1 MAGAAVV
8 VGTGPAG
15 VVVVVVVGSIVVEP
29 FAALRPICEDP
40 IWDLFAASHASVL
53 LGDSKPAVVSASTAF
68 AGDFLR
74 IKPNPSDSGPVVAG
88 GSSVAAVMRIAFSWV
103 FPRVTCAFRAASVFS
118 CFF

>member
-29 FAALRPICEDP
+29 VAALRPICEDP
-40 IWDLFAASHASVL
+40 IWDLFAASRASVL
-53 LGDSKPAVVSASTAF
+53 LGDSKTAVVSASTAF

-74 IKPNPSDSGPVVAG
+74 AKPKPSD
-88 GSSVAAVMRIAFSWV
+88 
-103 FPRVTCAFRAASVFS
+103 
-118 CFF
+118 